1 MIRLDAEKTA
11 AVLPFGLLADMLADI
26 LVKKRLGRV
35 STPVRLHLP
44 LPGGVLLVMPS
55 TDGDIV
61 AVKRITVHS
70 GNPAQ
75 GLPAIQGEVTVAVAA
90 TGEPVLALDGPT
102 VTSRRTAA
110 LSLLAARLLAQDAK
124 GPLLMVGA
132 GVQATAHAL
141 AFLEGLGVRDFFV
154 TSRTESK
161 TRALAG
167 MLREKGATAEV
178 VAPRHIENA
187 LEWTPLVVTATT
199 SREPVLPSKARDDV
213 FVSAVG
219 SFTPEAAELPAD
231 MVRSA
236 RIYVDD
242 LEAASAE
249 AGDLLRAGVDMS
261 AVIPLERI
269 VDAPPVRAGL
279 GSGPVVFKT
288 VGHALFD
295 LAAAR
300 LAMTAL

>member
-11 AVLPFGLLADMLADI
+11 AVLPFGPLADMLAEI
-26 LVKKRLGRV
+26 LVKKRSGRV
-35 STPVRLHLP
+35 HAPARLHLP

-75 GLPAIQGEVTVAVAA
+75 GLPAIQGEVTVAAAA

-110 LSLLAARLLAQDAK
+110 LSLLAARLLAPESK
-124 GPLLMVGA
+124 GPLLVVGA
-132 GVQATAHAL
+132 GVQAAAHAL
-141 AFLEGLGVRDFFV
+141 AFLEGSGVREFFV
-154 TSRTESK
+154 ASRTESK
-161 TRALAG
+161 ARALAD
-167 MLREKGATAEV
+167 MLRGKGATAEAV
-178 VAPRHIENA
+178 LPRNIANA
-187 LEWTPLVVTATT
+187 LERTPLVVTATT
-199 SREPVLPSKARDDV
+199 SRDPVLPPKVRDDV

-231 MVRSA
+231 LVRFS

-249 AGDLLRAGVDMS
+249 AGDLIRAGVDMS
-261 AVIPLERI
+261 AVIPLEHI
-269 VDAPPVRAGL
+269 VDAPAGHAAS

-300 LAMTAL
+300 LAMASC

>member
-11 AVLPFGLLADMLADI
+11 AVLPFAPLADTLADI
-26 LVKKRLGRV
+26 LVQKRLGRV
-35 STPVRLHLP
+35 CAPARLHMP

-75 GLPAIQGEVTVAVAA
+75 GLPTIQGEVTVAVAA

-110 LSLLAARLLAQDAK
+110 LSLLAARILAPDTK
-124 GPLLMVGA
+124 GPLLVVGA
-132 GVQATAHAL
+132 GVQASAHAL
-141 AFLEGLGVRDFFV
+141 AFLEGSGVRDFFV
-154 TSRTESK
+154 ASRTESK
-161 TRALAG
+161 ARVLAE
-167 MLREKGATAEV
+167 MLRGKGATAEV
-178 VAPRHIENA
+178 VLPRHIANV
-187 LEWTPLVVTATT
+187 LERTPLVVTATT
-199 SREPVLPSKARDDV
+199 SREPVLPSKVRDDV

-219 SFTPEAAELPAD
+219 SFTPEAAELPED
-231 MVRSA
+231 MVRSS

-249 AGDLLRAGVDMS
+249 AGDLIRAGVDMS
-261 AVIPLERI
+261 AAIPLEQI
-269 VDAPPVRAGL
+269 VDAPAGYAAFE
-279 GSGPVVFKT
+279 SGPMVFKT

-300 LAMTAL
+300 LAMASR